1 MVEYVVAEDWSGLAS
16 SDLDTEF
23 SEVCYL
29 VFSSIEYDH
38 YWYDGVL

>member
-23 SEVCYL
+23 SEVSCL
-29 VFSSIEYDH
+29 VFSYIVYDH